1 MNRSNATSE
10 KLLKRLTNINKKV
23 SRLQSQNE
31 IPSPRIVERK
41 ANFESSAE
49 LAPLIRDKPNF
60 FITNQV
66 VIDIKTFIKIVY
78 SAVNDFY
85 EPVLEREE
93 CRTMREDIVESVT
106 NLILSK
112 DVYKIMFSFF
122 RVEYT
127 KTEENLR
134 DRYREYKNITP
145 AECRV
150 NEYFRMDETSPI
162 K

>member
-1 MNRSNATSE
+1 
-10 KLLKRLTNINKKV
+10 
-23 SRLQSQNE
+23 
-31 IPSPRIVERK
+31 
-41 ANFESSAE
+41 
-49 LAPLIRDKPNF
+49 
-60 FITNQV
+60 
-66 VIDIKTFIKIVY
+66 
-78 SAVNDFY
+78 
-85 EPVLEREE
+85 
-93 CRTMREDIVESVT
+93 MREDIVESVT